1 MVSDTGNSGGTQDSG
16 TYDPGQPIS
25 VLGNLSMPSQWSVIG
40 TDGSQPSVLGGAV
53 SLKPWTPADNSLN
66 FFVDPATMKTIDFG
80 GTPAPQTSLGL
91 NDSGAAADRSV
102 QPPQTIQTPK
112 QGTVIFIGGFGDGG
126 KIGDDGIVSA
136 YAKPFQ
142 DQNPNVDVQYFPWD
156 QGKQVQDYVKSLPAG
171 TDVSIVGHSY
181 GGDTAAEVTQS
192 LGQQN
197 IPVNKLITID
207 PVGHGWNDGFM
218 SNVANNTDRWVN
230 VQADPSSR
238 NRSDWVAH
246 IGSQVGTE
254 VKPYVDDFIVSPSH
268 HEDFGAMMNTAP
280 QGGQSP
286 SDAVAQPPQ
295 QAAPDDGDD

>member
-1 MVSDTGNSGGTQDSG
+1 MAQPTLELPALPQGWLDLPPDGTS
-16 TYDPGQPIS
+16 
-25 VLGNLSMPSQWSVIG
+25 LHMPDDVVWFA
-40 TDGSQPSVLGGAV
+40 DGLLGG
-53 SLKPWTPADNSLN
+53 LPKPAPWSPANSSLN
-66 FFVDPATMKTIDFG
+66 AFVPPDVMKTIDFDG
-80 GTPAPQTSLGL
+80 TGTPDTPPWL
-91 NDSGAAADRSV
+91 NNAGAV
-102 QPPQTIQTPK
+102 QPQPPQAAQAPK
-112 QGTVIFIGGFGDGG
+112 QGTVVFIGGFGDGD

-136 YAKPFQ
+136 YAKPFH

-156 QGKQVQDYVKSLPAG
+156 QGKQIQDYVKSLPAG

-197 IPVNKLITID
+197 IPVGKLITID

-218 SNVANNTDRWVN
+218 SNVAKNTDRWVN
-230 VQADPSSR
+230 VQADPPSW

-246 IGSQVGTE
+246 IGSQVGTD

-268 HEDFGAMMNTAP
+268 HEDFGAMMDTAP
-280 QGGQSP
+280 SSGQSP